1 MRNIKKIL
9 QTATLA
15 AALFGCYSLPVLAVT
30 EAEVQAQVNSAGREA
45 VTGNVFIWFLCAVA
59 FLKVSQKIDS
69 FMSSLGI
76 NVGHT
81 GGSMLAEAMVAA
93 RGISTLMSF
102 TGHHGGRGGGAAR
115 SGSGTS
121 SSGSGAFSGGLA
133 GIVNRQITNNAVQ
146 SVLDP
151 SNKRPGAS
159 GSSRTSS
166 GGHTSSGGLG
176 ARIYSSSVS
185 RGGSFANNVIST
197 IATGSIREQGSIT
210 GDKATEALMSYMGYN
225 ALEEGAKNVPSFSNV
240 EIGGGHITGVE
251 TSETHPEGIAFGMY
265 HTGQYTAPQGAY
277 ETVQTVDGNSWYKQ
291 YAADTVE
298 KSPYKAPDGSVAYNE
313 SIVKKL
319 PPAPTR
325 KDRI

>member
-1 MRNIKKIL
+1 MGKYRKIL
-9 QTATLA
+9 STAVLSV
-15 AALFGCYSLPVLAVT
+15 ALFFTYSLPVFAIT
-30 EAEVQAQVNSAGREA
+30 EAEVQAQVASSGREA

-76 NVGHT
+76 HVGNT

-93 RGISTLMSF
+93 KGIGSLKSF
-102 TGHHGGRGGGAAR
+102 TNFHGGSGGGFKSGSGNGGSSAR
-115 SGSGTS
+115 SGSGG
-121 SSGSGAFSGGLA
+121 GSFSGGLA
-133 GIVNRQITNNAVQ
+133 GVVNRQITNNAMKSAV
-146 SVLDP
+146 DP
-151 SNKRPGAS
+151 SNRRPEAS
-159 GSSRTSS
+159 GGRN
-166 GGHTSSGGLG
+166 HSSGGLG

-210 GDKATEALMSYMGYN
+210 GEKASEALMSYMGYN
-225 ALEEGAKNVPSFSNV
+225 ALEEGAKNVPSFSDV

-251 TSETHPEGIAFGMY
+251 TSGEHPEGIAFGMY
-265 HTGQYTAPQGAY
+265 HTGQYAAPQGNY

-291 YAADTVE
+291 YAADAVE
-298 KSPYKAPDGSVAYNE
+298 KTPYKAPDGAVAYNE